1 MTIRIAIVG
10 YGKIAEDQHVPAIRA
25 DPDFELVGVVGPRV
39 TEGPG
44 VPAFRSVAELKA
56 AVRVDALAICTPPG
70 PRHAIAADAL
80 AGGLHVLAEKPPTAT
95 LGEAQAL
102 ARLAEASGATLFTA
116 WHAQHNAAVRAA
128 RRLLDGRILTR
139 LAIDWR
145 EDVRKWHPGQE
156 WIWRPGGFG
165 VFDPGINALSI
176 ATAILQQPLL
186 VAEAALAFPANR
198 QAPIAAELR
207 FHGGD
212 FGAVMDWR
220 HAEGECWTI
229 ALETDD
235 GLRLRLLD
243 GGAGLEV
250 DGERQVLEA
259 VVGEYPALYAR
270 FAELVLAGAS
280 EVDLEPLRIVADAF
294 LLGSRRMV
302 EPFD

>member
-25 DPDFELVGVVGPRV
+25 NSAFELVGVVGPRV

-56 AVRVDALAICTPPG
+56 AVGVDALAICTPPG

-102 ARLAEASGATLFTA
+102 ERLAQAGSATLFTA

-128 RRLLDGRILTR
+128 RDRLAGRIVTR

-176 ATAILQQPLL
+176 ATAILPMPLL
-186 VAEAALAFPANR
+186 LEAATLGFPANR
-198 QAPIAAELR
+198 QAPIMAELR
-207 FHGGD
+207 FQGGD
-212 FGAVMDWR
+212 FGAQMDWR

-229 ALETDD
+229 AVDTDD
-235 GLRLRLLD
+235 GMRLKLLA
-243 GGAGLEV
+243 GGAVLEV
-250 DGERQVLEA
+250 DGTQEA
-259 VVGEYPALYAR
+259 AAGDGEYPALYAR
-270 FAELVLAGAS
+270 FAELVAAGQS
-280 EVDLEPLRIVADAF
+280 EIDLEPLRIVADAF
-294 LLGSRRMV
+294 LLGCR
-302 EPFD
+302 EPLAPFD